1 MYRTRDRS
9 TTRSQSPATSSLRA
23 RSRSRS
29 TARGGG
35 MKTHDEHGN
44 MIDDAAITTFMTS
57 VESLPTDE
65 WRARTLAFES
75 LIESL
80 PKPNDPPPYIG
91 HGGGITPWYK
101 SHTALRRLFKPLSEL
116 LLDARST
123 VAKHTCQHLA
133 FLVRRIKALNPA
145 NSDTCKYLLK
155 DLLPTVLALHAQ
167 TVKVI
172 RGYAAE
178 MMTIIIPL
186 CRFKSGLPVMLERL
200 RKDKS
205 RDVREAC
212 VKYLRLV
219 VRHWAKDVEQPSLG
233 SGSGS
238 AGESEAQS
246 QPPSKTNQDYL
257 TPSICLH
264 IGNGLARAL
273 MDPSQH
279 VRMEARNAFEIFRY
293 KYPDIW
299 NQIVQKKDG
308 ILSKDKRLK
317 KSIINAAIKADAE
330 GRSDISNNYYPSYEE
345 GEDYDVNSIHSN
357 GSRTSWHSRESF
369 ASKASGLNSSK
380 SRRSGSRQRPRST
393 PGLSGPPKRN
403 PVSSNL
409 QRDGKIPPSSR
420 NGRNG
425 SAPQAGAGASSKPKN
440 VTRRYHSD
448 ESHNSNYSSP
458 GHSKQYINSADHQ
471 LSPPPSTVSEL
482 EIHDPTTTNTTHTSA
497 LPEPPLMDD
506 IIDDADHHEESRNPS
521 SAFNPDIVPST
532 SSVSENSSLQN
543 SANGGNTGGPRP
555 NENYTVANQ
564 LLSAHKS
571 YIDELM
577 ESLRTEMN
585 TVREFEA
592 SLLQS
597 KSNLSS
603 NGGSYGPTEDEVLK
617 YYETVYG
624 FLERGTENGTKLR
637 EAMEKVSRT
646 EFHH

>member
-1 MYRTRDRS
+1 M
-9 TTRSQSPATSSLRA
+9 
-23 RSRSRS
+23 
-29 TARGGG
+29 
-35 MKTHDEHGN
+35 
-44 MIDDAAITTFMTS
+44 
-57 VESLPTDE
+57 
-65 WRARTLAFES
+65 
-75 LIESL
+75 
-80 PKPNDPPPYIG
+80 
-91 HGGGITPWYK
+91 
-101 SHTALRRLFKPLSEL
+101 SEL

-133 FLVRRIKALNPA
+133 FLVRRIKALNPV

-167 TVKVI
+167 TAKVI

-219 VRHWAKDVEQPSLG
+219 VRHWAKDVESPSS
-233 SGSGS
+233 SGETEDS
-238 AGESEAQS
+238 AI
-246 QPPSKTNQDYL
+246 SKPQGQDYL

-273 MDPSQH
+273 MDPSQP

-299 NQIVQKKDG
+299 NQIVQKRDG

-317 KSIINAAIKADAE
+317 KSIINAAMKADAE
-330 GRSDISNNYYPSYEE
+330 GRSDISNNYYPTYDE

-357 GSRTSWHSRESF
+357 GSRTSWHSRDSF

-380 SRRSGSRQRPRST
+380 SRRSGSRQRQRST
-393 PGLSGPPKRN
+393 TGLSGPPKRN
-403 PVSSNL
+403 PVGGSSN
-409 QRDGKIPPSSR
+409 GASKKIPPSSR
-420 NGRNG
+420 NGRN
-425 SAPQAGAGASSKPKN
+425 SAHSTMGKSKAMPKKISN
-440 VTRRYHSD
+440 D
-448 ESHNSNYSSP
+448 ENNNNNYSSP
-458 GHSKQYINSADHQ
+458 HSKQHHSNHNNLLTNDNQ
-471 LSPPPSTVSEL
+471 LSPPPSTVSEVA
-482 EIHDPTTTNTTHTSA
+482 IHQAP

-506 IIDDADHHEESRNPS
+506 IDAEHWESRNPS
-521 SAFNPDIVPST
+521 SALGNDIIAST
-532 SSVSENSSLQN
+532 SSVSENSSLQH
-543 SANGGNTGGPRP
+543 SGSGGGASGSIGGPRP

-585 TVREFEA
+585 TVRDFEA

-597 KSNLSS
+597 KSNMSS
-603 NGGSYGPTEDEVLK
+603 NGESYGPTEDEVLK

-624 FLERGTENGTKLR
+624 FLEKGTENGTKLR

-646 EFHH
+646 EFQH